1 MAKHLQLGLQGEE
14 LARLFLEEKGYKV
27 VAQNWRFKH
36 KEIDL
41 IALHGSFLVIIEVK
55 TRSSNKHGDIEDFIS
70 YQKVSFLA
78 DAANAYI
85 EKLSGD
91 FEIRFD
97 VISIILKDE
106 TEPKIIHLES
116 AFHP

>member
-1 MAKHLQLGLQGEE
+1 MAKHLELGLQGEE

-41 IALHGSFLVIIEVK
+41 IALDGSFLVVIEVK
-55 TRSSNKHGDIEDFIS
+55 TRSSTKHGNLEDFIS
-70 YQKVSFLA
+70 YQKVNFLA

-85 EKLSGD
+85 EKLLGD

-97 VISIILKDE
+97 VVSIIMEGDK
-106 TEPKIIHLES
+106 EPLIVHVES

>member
-14 LARLFLEEKGYKV
+14 LARLFVEEKGYKV

-41 IALHGSFLVIIEVK
+41 IALQGSFLVIIEVK

-97 VISIILKDE
+97 VISIIIAGDE
-106 TEPKIIHLES
+106 DPQIEHIES

>member
-1 MAKHLQLGLQGEE
+1 MAKHIELGLQGEE

-41 IALHGSFLVIIEVK
+41 IAIDGSFLVIIEVK
-55 TRSSNKHGDIEDFIS
+55 TRSSGKFGNPEDFIS
-70 YQKVSFLA
+70 YQKVNFLA

-85 EKLSGD
+85 EKLSGE

-97 VISIILKDE
+97 VISIIIEDDK
-106 TEPKIIHLES
+106 EPKMVHVES